1 MNYANLSSPMV
12 LKENQNSNNTL
23 KPMSWL
29 WSRVYLPTILVIALT
44 ALCSLFT
51 INYKLVFV
59 GNSDRCIP
67 GWVFVVKKGAQPK
80 AGELAMVL
88 SHETDIMPSGVK
100 IIKLVAG
107 VGGDTVK
114 VDKYKVI
121 NGKKVFY
128 ASLVEAALF
137 LEKNT
142 DDLVGD
148 FEVPNSSY
156 FMIGTFPGSYDSR
169 FFGPILDK
177 QVVGRAY
184 LII

>member
-1 MNYANLSSPMV
+1 MNQGDLPS
-12 LKENQNSNNTL
+12 QTGIINNFIKNNDIEPIGWRWYRL
-23 KPMSWL
+23 YIPL
-29 WSRVYLPTILVIALT
+29 ALVITLT
-44 ALCSLFT
+44 FLCYSFT
-51 INYKLVFV
+51 LNYKLVFV

-67 GWVFVVKKGAQPK
+67 GWLFVVKKGVLPK

-107 VGGDTVK
+107 VAGDTVK
-114 VDKYKVI
+114 VDKYKVVNASKI
-121 NGKKVFY
+121 YY
-128 ASLVEAALF
+128 APLEEAALF
-137 LEKNT
+137 LEKNVE
-142 DDLVGD
+142 DLTGNYI
-148 FEVPNSSY
+148 VPNNSY

-169 FFGPILDK
+169 FFGAIVDK